1 MDIAA
6 RTALQDRTHQDRL
19 NQLHRKPGMAGKG
32 SPGCCSSPHTRRCC
46 IVTTVFGGIFAL
58 IGILLLVGGKDFVAE
73 KILKS
78 MALSP
83 GSKRLAT
90 WLVPPVQAHLTGYGF
105 SVTNPEEVMR
115 GEKPILKEVGPFV
128 YKAITVKDSVDEETQ
143 KANLEYN
150 EDGETLTYRPR
161 KFYYLDRAQSAG
173 DPDTTYITV
182 PNIPMLTGMR
192 KMLDTWKAFIGR
204 PAILNTG
211 RGGSPFI
218 NVTFS
223 GLLWGYADDMPC
235 MQKSKPAECGFL
247 SGLLGGS
254 SEDTDTGGEDT
265 ATVETVTDTSESSDD
280 DDFFNQPWDDDM
292 PGWDR
297 RKRSV
302 RCKRE
307 TQEVEEQEIELPNV
321 DLRTLKFS
329 TIESPTKEEFVD
341 CKCIWGLFR
350 DRNVTIRK
358 PLKIHHGMGDLS
370 KKGWIEEFDGKT
382 SFGWWQE
389 GSKCDEVGGQDTSTL
404 PPSWT
409 KDMSLDFFTSLM
421 CRRLKLDFT
430 NTEEHAG
437 METYRYIPNINQF
450 GYPHDED
457 PEVRNEEN
465 GCYCVEGFTCFKY
478 GVFNLEPCKRKPDL
492 PRGAPVAL
500 SYPHFYQA
508 HPSFRE
514 AVVGLEPNKTKHEFY
529 IDVEPT
535 FGFPL
540 AIRPRFQLNAIM
552 RKDPKVTVLSE
563 FVDELVVPFLWFQD
577 GFSEPSEEMV
587 NAMKLDM
594 KVPGLAVDGVEKCTA
609 VMGDMVFMRSLKA
622 GTKLTLLPDIL
633 PMEVRR
639 NVEDTISGWFSLS
652 FSTDD
657 GGEASLIVGTNGSIY
672 GSVNPGSG
680 DILYAIEPCGEGCN
694 VLLQRNRSYF
704 NNLED

>member
-6 RTALQDRTHQDRL
+6 RAALQDRTHQDRV

-58 IGILLLVGGKDFVAE
+58 LGILLLVGGKDFVAE

-128 YKAITVKDSVDEETQ
+128 YKAITVKDSVDEKTQ

-192 KMLDTWKAFIGR
+192 KMLDSWTPFVGR
-204 PAILNTG
+204 PLILNTG

-223 GLLWGYADDMPC
+223 GLLWGYDDDMPC
-235 MQKSKPAECGFL
+235 IKKSKPDECGGFL

-265 ATVETVTDTSESSDD
+265 ATVETLTDTSESESSDG
-280 DDFFNQPWDDDM
+280 DDFFDQPWEDDM
-292 PGWDR
+292 PAWDR
-297 RKRSV
+297 RKRDV

-307 TQEVEEQEIELPNV
+307 TQEEVEQEIELPNV

-329 TIESPTKEEFVD
+329 TIESLDKADYVD

-350 DRNVTIRK
+350 DKNVTIRK

-370 KKGWIEEFDGKT
+370 KKGWIEEFDGKK

-450 GYPHDED
+450 GYPHDEE

-465 GCYCVEGFTCFKY
+465 GCYCLEGFTCFKY

-552 RKDPKVTVLSE
+552 RKDPAVDVLSG
-563 FVDELVVPFLWFQD
+563 FVDELVVPFLWAQD
-577 GFSEPSEEMV
+577 GFSEPSEEMA
-587 NAMKLDM
+587 NAMKLGL
-594 KVPGLAVDGVEKCTA
+594 KVPGLAVVAGAALTGLGL
-609 VMGDMVFMRSLKA
+609 VMVALGLLFIIWQRRVHPTSEVYPLSA
-622 GTKLTLLPDIL
+622 G
-633 PMEVRR
+633 
-639 NVEDTISGWFSLS
+639 SS
-652 FSTDD
+652 
-657 GGEASLIVGTNGSIY
+657 
-672 GSVNPGSG
+672 
-680 DILYAIEPCGEGCN
+680 
-694 VLLQRNRSYF
+694 
-704 NNLED
+704 NNY